1 MILTILIF
9 IIILGI
15 LVFVHEFGHFV
26 VAKRSGMKIDEF
38 GFGFPPRLVG
48 IQKTNGKWRWVWGHR
63 SPLPNPPPQ
72 GEGIMRGVTAVS
84 SPLRGEAGG
93 GDDNTVYSIN
103 WIPLGGFVKILGE
116 DNEHKEDPRSFIN
129 RPAKNR
135 FFTLIAGV
143 TMNLLLAWA
152 LISIGHIVGLPV
164 AVDDIGGLPRYAIF
178 KDKKIG
184 ITEVVPDLPAFQAG
198 VKAGDIVVS
207 VDNQTF
213 DSVEALRSYI
223 RVHAGQTFNF
233 QITRSDSKLNLQIN
247 SLAQPPE
254 GQGPTGIALAY
265 FGKLST
271 PWYLAFWE
279 GAKTTSITIQNIF
292 IGIYQ
297 LITGELSWKVLGGP
311 VKIAQLTGEASRM
324 GFIYIMQFTAF
335 LSLNLAIL
343 NFLPFPAL
351 DGGRIL
357 LLIIEKVRRRRNNPK
372 VEQILNT
379 AGFIFLILL
388 MILVTIKD
396 IKTK

>member
-1 MILTILIF
+1 MFLTILVF

-15 LVFVHEFGHFV
+15 LVFVHEFGHFY
-26 VAKRSGMKIDEF
+26 AARKSGMLVQEF
-38 GFGFPPRLVG
+38 GFGFPPRLLG
-48 IQKTNGKWRWVWGHR
+48 LQKIEGSWKVLWGHQK
-63 SPLPNPPPQ
+63 PLDPNQ
-72 GEGIMRGVTAVS
+72 
-84 SPLRGEAGG
+84 
-93 GDDNTVYSIN
+93 TVYSIN

-116 DNEHKEDPRSFIN
+116 NNEHGEDPRSFIN

-135 FFTLIAGV
+135 FFTIVAGV
-143 TMNLLLAWA
+143 TMNLILAWI
-152 LISIGHIVGLPV
+152 LISLGHMVGLPV
-164 AVDDIGGLPRYAIF
+164 AIDDTGQLPKYSIF

-184 ITEVVPDLPAFQAG
+184 IIEVVPDLPAFQAG
-198 VKAGDIVVS
+198 IKAGDIILS
-207 VDNQTF
+207 IDNQKF
-213 DSVEALRSYI
+213 DSVEAMRSYI
-223 RVHAGQTFNF
+223 KTNAGQTYNF
-233 QITRSDSKLNLQIN
+233 QIMRSNNKFELKVN

-254 GQGPTGIALAY
+254 GQGPTGIALA
-265 FGKLST
+265 FLGRLST

-297 LITGELSWKVLGGP
+297 LISGELSWKVLGGP

-357 LLIIEKVRRRRNNPK
+357 LLIIEKVRRKRNNPK
-372 VEQILNT
+372 VEQVINT

-396 IKTK
+396 IKM